1 MSGMTFTCDKCGA
14 CCRHLKLFGAAYAWL
29 VDDGTG
35 ACRYFDA
42 ATNLCTI
49 YPVRP
54 LICNMEV
61 GYHLFFS
68 HIPPEDF
75 IRQNQAACRLLKKLS
90 GARCTDEL
98 P

>member
-1 MSGMTFTCDKCGA
+1 MSERFFPCDQCGA
-14 CCRHLKLFGAAYAWL
+14 CCRHLRLFGKAYEWL

-42 ATNLCTI
+42 ATNLCSI

-54 LICNMEV
+54 LICNMKA

-68 HIPPEDF
+68 HIPRAEF
-75 IRQNQAACRLLKKLS
+75 VAQNQRACQLMKNLPEP
-90 GARCTDEL
+90 GANEAS
-98 P
+98 